1 MNVQP
6 LQQSVANIGAW
17 ATLGFFQSGQFT
29 RVCQRLSQET
39 RPVWPNAGNVLK
51 ALQLVQPCDVRV
63 VMLGQDPY
71 PAPQRATGL
80 AFAVPNGRMPQRGS
94 LPNIFETVRI
104 DIGHMPAKSDLT
116 QWAQQGVLLLNT
128 VLTVPEFTPDGHR
141 GIGWSPL
148 IREMLGCLASR
159 PDVAW
164 FMCGYRAQQRL
175 PRNLNRNALVI
186 RTGHPSRSH
195 LFTPNRP
202 FSRINRFLGNRSVNW

>member
-17 ATLGFFQSGQFT
+17 ATLNFFRSGQFT
-29 RVCQRLSQET
+29 RVCQRLANET
-39 RPVWPNAGNVLK
+39 RPVQPGAGNVLR

-71 PAPQRATGL
+71 PAPGRATGL
-80 AFAVPNGRMPQRGS
+80 AFAVPNGGMPQRGS
-94 LPNIFETVRI
+94 LPNIFDAVRI
-104 DIGHMPAKSDLT
+104 DIGRVQANSDLT
-116 QWAQQGVLLLNT
+116 HWARQGVLLLNT
-128 VLTVPEFTPDGHR
+128 VLTVPQFTPDGHR

-148 IREMLGCLASR
+148 IREMLQHLAPR
-159 PDVAW
+159 PDIAW
-164 FMCGYRAQQRL
+164 FMCGYRAKQRL

-195 LFTPNRP
+195 LFTPNHP
-202 FSRINRFLGNRSVNW
+202 FSRINRFLGNRPINW